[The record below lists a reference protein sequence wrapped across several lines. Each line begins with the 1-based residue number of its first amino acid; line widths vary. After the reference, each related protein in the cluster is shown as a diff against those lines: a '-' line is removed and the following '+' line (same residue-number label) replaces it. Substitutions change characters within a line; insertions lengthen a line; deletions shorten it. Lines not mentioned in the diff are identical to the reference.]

1 MCKSF
6 MIINHKNLIGLPVET
21 KNGLLLGKIKSFE
34 IESDAQTVLRYVVK
48 SRSLISKLLSEEV
61 SEIIVGRN
69 QVISIDEEK
78 MIVHDTFVKEMGGR
92 SVQQVA
98 KRNAPVL
105 GSRLSV
111 KKIDGECT
119 K

>member
-1 MCKSF
+1 

-34 IESDAQTVLRYVVK
+34 IDSDTQTVLRYVVK

-61 SEIIVGRN
+61 REIIVGRN
-69 QVISIDEEK
+69 QVISLDEEK
-78 MIVHDTFVKEMGGR
+78 MIVHDTLVKELGGSGVLR
-92 SVQQVA
+92 GAEKS
-98 KRNAPVL
+98 APVL
-105 GSRLSV
+105 GSRLSIS
-111 KKIDGECT
+111 KIDGECT